1 MEKVRERFWVLKLRQ
16 LFNNAKYSIAMNAKV
31 FDQCYAQPQQLET
44 YLSVVQVTQESFKS
58 LVSSC
63 LGH

>member
-1 MEKVRERFWVLKLRQ
+1 MEKVRERFWVSKLRQ
-16 LFNNAKYSIAMNAKV
+16 LFNNAKYSIAMNTKV